1 MDLGF
6 WKNIPLLGDA
16 SDPPFSDSDFINKL
30 FPNGLWDLI
39 IQLLA
44 FVVLLLI
51 VFFLGYKPVK
61 KMVAARRAH
70 IANEISSAEEA
81 NKIAQKAAQEKD
93 ATIAEGKEKA
103 SQIVANAKMQAEGE
117 RSRILEEAAQE
128 AERKRKQAD
137 ADIALAK
144 EKSKQDVQRQ
154 IVEVALAASSKILER
169 EVSEQDSKKLVEDF
183 VSDIKKK

>member
-1 MDLGF
+1 
-6 WKNIPLLGDA
+6 
-16 SDPPFSDSDFINKL
+16 
-30 FPNGLWDLI
+30 
-39 IQLLA
+39 
-44 FVVLLLI
+44 
-51 VFFLGYKPVK
+51 
-61 KMVAARRAH
+61 
-70 IANEISSAEEA
+70 
-81 NKIAQKAAQEKD
+81 
-93 ATIAEGKEKA
+93 
-103 SQIVANAKMQAEGE
+103 MQAEGE